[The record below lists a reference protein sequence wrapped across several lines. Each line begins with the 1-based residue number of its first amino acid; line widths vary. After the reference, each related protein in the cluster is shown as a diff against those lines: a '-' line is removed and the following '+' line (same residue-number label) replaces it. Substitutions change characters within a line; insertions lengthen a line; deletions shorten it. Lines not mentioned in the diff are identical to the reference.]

1 MADIQPYPPR
11 GTAKAIRQV
20 QRQLCCF
27 EYLAPQFRN
36 LHPLE
41 ATSPQ
46 ECSEIAA
53 HAFRSLRFDT
63 TYRIPSYR
71 RWLERTLP
79 QRHTPLSL
87 GAKLKRTVLL
97 RELDGERVR

>member
-63 TYRIPSYR
+63 TYRLPSYR
-71 RWLERTLP
+71 RWLEADLAATAHARYRLV
-79 QRHTPLSL
+79 RNSSGLCCFASW
-87 GAKLKRTVLL
+87 TVN
-97 RELDGERVR
+97 G